1 MDAFDKLE
9 IGEEARALI
18 LTDNPLRLLRPI

>member
-9 IGEEARALI
+9 IGEEAWAPI
-18 LTDNPLRLLRPI
+18 LTDNPLRLLRLT